1 MSLFSKGG
9 HGERV
14 MVFID
19 GNNLY
24 HSLKH
29 VMGRTNLD
37 FHEFTNRLVKGRQ
50 LIRVYYYNAPLN
62 REDDEEK
69 YRQQQSFFDSL
80 DTVPYLTKKFGRLE
94 KRLVRQTLPDGTFVS
109 APTYVEKGVDTFIV
123 IDMLSHAYKDNYD
136 TAILVSGDED
146 FAVLVENIKDL
157 GKHVEVANL
166 GGSYILRQAADK
178 YVLIDKD
185 MLEGIQQ
192 PDRSDR
198 TEYSSVVNTGRNP
211 APGNN
216 LGG

>member
-1 MSLFSKGG
+1 MSLSFRNG
-9 HGERV
+9 HRERV
-14 MVFID
+14 MMFID

-37 FHEFTNRLVKGRQ
+37 FKEFSKRLVGDRH

-62 REDDEEK
+62 KEDDEDK

-80 DTVPYLTKKFGRLE
+80 DSVPYLTKKFGRLE
-94 KRLVRQTLPDGTFVS
+94 RRLVKQTLPDGTFVS
-109 APTYVEKGVDTFIV
+109 VPTYVEKGVDTFIV
-123 IDMLSHAYKDNYD
+123 IDMLSHAFKDHFD

-146 FAVLVENIKDL
+146 FAVLVENVKDL

-178 YVLIDKD
+178 YILIDKN
-185 MLEGIQQ
+185 LLNGIQQ
-192 PDRSDR
+192 IDQRI
-198 TEYSSVVNTGRNP
+198 T
-211 APGNN
+211 
-216 LGG
+216 

>member
-1 MSLFSKGG
+1 
-9 HGERV
+9 

-37 FHEFTNRLVKGRQ
+37 FQEFSRRLVGDRQ

-62 REDDEEK
+62 REDDEDK

-94 KRLVRQTLPDGTFVS
+94 KRLVKQTLPDGTFVS
-109 APTYVEKGVDTFIV
+109 VPTYVEKGVDTFIV
-123 IDMLSHAYKDNYD
+123 IDMLSHAFKDHFD

-146 FAVLVENIKDL
+146 FAVLVENVKDL

-166 GGSYILRQAADK
+166 GGSYILRQTADK
-178 YVLIDKD
+178 YVLIDKE
-185 MLEGIQQ
+185 LLNGIQQ
-192 PDRSDR
+192 VD
-198 TEYSSVVNTGRNP
+198 
-211 APGNN
+211 
-216 LGG
+216 

>member
-1 MSLFSKGG
+1 MSLFVRDGNN
-9 HGERV
+9 ERV

-37 FHEFTNRLVKGRQ
+37 FNEFSKRLVGERH

-62 REDDEEK
+62 REDDEDK
-69 YRQQQSFFDSL
+69 FRQQQSFFDSL

-94 KRLVRQTLPDGTFVS
+94 KRLVKQTLPDGTFVS
-109 APTYVEKGVDTFIV
+109 VPTYVEKGVDTFIV
-123 IDMLSHAYKDNYD
+123 IDMLSHAFKDHFD

-146 FAVLVENIKDL
+146 FAVLVENVKDL

-178 YVLIDKD
+178 YVLIDKN
-185 MLEGIQQ
+185 LLNGIQQ
-192 PDRSDR
+192 VD
-198 TEYSSVVNTGRNP
+198 
-211 APGNN
+211 
-216 LGG
+216 

>member
-1 MSLFSKGG
+1 MSVFSRDGNR
-9 HGERV
+9 ERV

-37 FHEFTNRLVKGRQ
+37 FNEFSRRLVGDRH

-62 REDDEEK
+62 KEDDEEK
-69 YRQQQSFFDSL
+69 FRQQQSFFDSL

-94 KRLVRQTLPDGTFVS
+94 KRLVKQTLPDGTFVS
-109 APTYVEKGVDTFIV
+109 IPTYVEKGVDTFIV
-123 IDMLSHAYKDNYD
+123 IDMLSHAFKDHYD

-146 FAVLVENIKDL
+146 FAVLVENVKDL

-178 YVLIDKD
+178 YILIDKN
-185 MLEGIQQ
+185 LLNGIQQ
-192 PDRSDR
+192 VDQRIS
-198 TEYSSVVNTGRNP
+198 
-211 APGNN
+211 
-216 LGG
+216 

>member
-1 MSLFSKGG
+1 MGIFAKGG

-37 FHEFTNRLVKGRQ
+37 FHEFTNRLVQNRQ

-94 KRLVRQTLPDGTFVS
+94 KRLVKQTLPDGTFVS

-136 TAILVSGDED
+136 TAVLVSGDED
-146 FAVLVENIKDL
+146 FAVLVETVKDI

-178 YVLIDKD
+178 YVLIDKE
-185 MLEGIQQ
+185 LLQGIQQ
-192 PDRSDR
+192 PDRNDR
-198 TEYSSVVNTGRNP
+198 TEYSSSESPGRSVASDDNFK
-211 APGNN
+211 G
-216 LGG
+216 

>member
-1 MSLFSKGG
+1 MRSLSRDG
-9 HGERV
+9 HSERV

-37 FHEFTNRLVKGRQ
+37 FHEFSRRLVQDRQ

-94 KRLVRQTLPDGTFVS
+94 KRLVKQTLPDGTFVS
-109 APTYVEKGVDTFIV
+109 VPTYVEKGVDTFIV

-146 FAVLVENIKDL
+146 FAVLVDNIKDI

-178 YVLIDKD
+178 YVLIDKGLLD
-185 MLEGIQQ
+185 GIQQ
-192 PDRSDR
+192 PDRNER
-198 TEYSSVVNTGRNP
+198 GEYSSAEGS
-211 APGNN
+211 PGQ
-216 LGG
+216 GPPTQK

>member
-1 MSLFSKGG
+1 MSLLSRDG
-9 HGERV
+9 HRERV

-37 FHEFTNRLVKGRQ
+37 FHEFSRRLVQDRQ

-94 KRLVRQTLPDGTFVS
+94 KRLVKQTLPDGTFISV
-109 APTYVEKGVDTFIV
+109 PTYVEKGVDTFIV

-146 FAVLVENIKDL
+146 FAVLVDTIKDI

-178 YVLIDKD
+178 YVLIDKG
-185 MLEGIQQ
+185 MLDGIQQ
-192 PDRSDR
+192 PDRNERS
-198 TEYSSVVNTGRNP
+198 EYSPTEGSSRQRPSTEDKN
-211 APGNN
+211 
-216 LGG
+216 

>member
-1 MSLFSKGG
+1 
-9 HGERV
+9 

-37 FHEFTNRLVKGRQ
+37 FHEFTNRLVQDRQ

-94 KRLVRQTLPDGTFVS
+94 KRIVKQTLPDGTFVS

-136 TAILVSGDED
+136 TAVLVSGDED
-146 FAVLVENIKDL
+146 FAVLVETVKDI

-185 MLEGIQQ
+185 LLQGIQQ
-192 PDRSDR
+192 PDRNDR
-198 TEYSSVVNTGRNP
+198 TEYTSSDNSARGVSSDDNMRG
-211 APGNN
+211 
-216 LGG
+216 

>member
-1 MSLFSKGG
+1 MRLLSKNG
-9 HGERV
+9 HSERV

-37 FHEFTNRLVKGRQ
+37 FHEFSRRLVQDRQ

-94 KRLVRQTLPDGTFVS
+94 KRLVKQTLPDGTFVS
-109 APTYVEKGVDTFIV
+109 VPTYVEKGVDTFIV

-146 FAVLVENIKDL
+146 FAVLVDNIKDI

-178 YVLIDKD
+178 YVLIDKGLLD
-185 MLEGIQQ
+185 GIQQ
-192 PDRSDR
+192 PDRNERS
-198 TEYSSVVNTGRNP
+198 EYSP
-211 APGNN
+211 AEGSAGQRPSTEDKN
-216 LGG
+216 

>member
-1 MSLFSKGG
+1 MSLSFRNG
-9 HGERV
+9 HMERV
-14 MVFID
+14 MMFID

-37 FHEFTNRLVKGRQ
+37 FNEFSKRLVGERH

-62 REDDEEK
+62 REDDEDK

-80 DTVPYLTKKFGRLE
+80 DSVPYLTKKFGRLE
-94 KRLVRQTLPDGTFVS
+94 RRLVKQTLPDGTFVS
-109 APTYVEKGVDTFIV
+109 VPTYVEKGVDTFIV
-123 IDMLSHAYKDNYD
+123 IDMLSHAFKDHFD

-146 FAVLVENIKDL
+146 FAVLVENVKDL

-178 YVLIDKD
+178 YILIDKN
-185 MLEGIQQ
+185 LLNGIQHIDQ
-192 PDRSDR
+192 R
-198 TEYSSVVNTGRNP
+198 
-211 APGNN
+211 
-216 LGG
+216 LQ

>member
-1 MSLFSKGG
+1 
-9 HGERV
+9 

-37 FHEFTNRLVKGRQ
+37 FHEFTNRLIRGRQ

-62 REDDEEK
+62 REDDEDK

-94 KRLVRQTLPDGTFVS
+94 KRLVKQTLPDGTFVS

-146 FAVLVENIKDL
+146 FAVLVETVKDI

-185 MLEGIQQ
+185 MLQGIQQ

-198 TEYSSVVNTGRNP
+198 TEYTSADSSARGMTPDDNSRG
-211 APGNN
+211 
-216 LGG
+216 

>member
-1 MSLFSKGG
+1 MSLFPSGG
-9 HGERV
+9 RGERV

-37 FHEFTNRLVKGRQ
+37 FHEFTNRLVQDRQ

-94 KRLVRQTLPDGTFVS
+94 KRLVKQTLPDGTFVS

-146 FAVLVENIKDL
+146 FAVLVETVKDI

-185 MLEGIQQ
+185 LLQGIQQ
-192 PDRSDR
+192 PDRNDR
-198 TEYSSVVNTGRNP
+198 TEYSSSEGPGRSV
-211 APGNN
+211 ASDDDFKG
-216 LGG
+216 

>member
-1 MSLFSKGG
+1 MSVFSRDGNR
-9 HGERV
+9 ERV

-37 FHEFTNRLVKGRQ
+37 FNEFSRRLVGDRH

-62 REDDEEK
+62 KEDDEEK
-69 YRQQQSFFDSL
+69 FRQQQSFFDSL
-80 DTVPYLTKKFGRLE
+80 DSVPYLTKKFGRLE
-94 KRLVRQTLPDGTFVS
+94 KRLVKQTLPDGTFVS
-109 APTYVEKGVDTFIV
+109 IPTYVEKGVDTFIV
-123 IDMLSHAYKDNYD
+123 IDMLSHAFKDHYD

-146 FAVLVENIKDL
+146 FAVLVENVKDL

-178 YVLIDKD
+178 YILIDKN
-185 MLEGIQQ
+185 LLNGIQQ
-192 PDRSDR
+192 VDQRIS
-198 TEYSSVVNTGRNP
+198 
-211 APGNN
+211 
-216 LGG
+216 

>member
-1 MSLFSKGG
+1 MSVFQRNG
-9 HGERV
+9 HRERV

-37 FHEFTNRLVKGRQ
+37 FNEFSKRLVGDRH

-62 REDDEEK
+62 KEDDEEK
-69 YRQQQSFFDSL
+69 FRQQQSFFDSL

-94 KRLVRQTLPDGTFVS
+94 KRLVKQTLPDGTFVS
-109 APTYVEKGVDTFIV
+109 VPTYVEKGVDTFIV
-123 IDMLSHAYKDNYD
+123 IDMLTHGFKDHFD

-146 FAVLVENIKDL
+146 FAGMVENIKDL

-178 YVLIDKD
+178 YILIDKH
-185 MLEGIQQ
+185 LLNGIQQ
-192 PDRSDR
+192 VDQK
-198 TEYSSVVNTGRNP
+198 NM
-211 APGNN
+211 
-216 LGG
+216 

>member
-1 MSLFSKGG
+1 
-9 HGERV
+9 

-37 FHEFTNRLVKGRQ
+37 FHEFSKRLVQDRQ

-94 KRLVRQTLPDGTFVS
+94 KRLVKQTLPDGTFVS
-109 APTYVEKGVDTFIV
+109 VPTYVEKGVDTFIV

-146 FAVLVENIKDL
+146 FAVLVDNIKDI

-178 YVLIDKD
+178 YVLIDKGLLD
-185 MLEGIQQ
+185 GIQQ
-192 PDRSDR
+192 PDRNGRSEYGS
-198 TEYSSVVNTGRNP
+198 TEGSQTGNR
-211 APGNN
+211 
-216 LGG
+216 LGGHQG

>member
-1 MSLFSKGG
+1 
-9 HGERV
+9 

-37 FHEFTNRLVKGRQ
+37 FHEFSKRLVQDRQ

-94 KRLVRQTLPDGTFVS
+94 KRLVKQTLPDGTFVS
-109 APTYVEKGVDTFIV
+109 VPTYVEKGVDTFIV

-146 FAVLVENIKDL
+146 FAVLVDNIKDI

-178 YVLIDKD
+178 YVLIDKELLD
-185 MLEGIQQ
+185 GIQQ
-192 PDRSDR
+192 PDRIEKP
-198 TEYSSVVNTGRNP
+198 EYGSSERSQTGNRS
-211 APGNN
+211 
-216 LGG
+216 GGYQD

>member
-1 MSLFSKGG
+1 MRSLSKNG
-9 HGERV
+9 HSERV

-37 FHEFTNRLVKGRQ
+37 FHEFSKRLVQGRQ

-94 KRLVRQTLPDGTFVS
+94 KRLVKQNLPDGTFVS
-109 APTYVEKGVDTFIV
+109 VPTYVEKGVDTFIV

-146 FAVLVENIKDL
+146 FAVLVDNIKDI

-178 YVLIDKD
+178 YVLIDKGLLD
-185 MLEGIQQ
+185 GIQQ
-192 PDRSDR
+192 PDRNERSEHSP
-198 TEYSSVVNTGRNP
+198 TEGSAG
-211 APGNN
+211 
-216 LGG
+216 

>member
-1 MSLFSKGG
+1 MSLSFRNG
-9 HGERV
+9 HMERV
-14 MVFID
+14 MMFID

-37 FHEFTNRLVKGRQ
+37 FNEFSKRLVGERH

-62 REDDEEK
+62 REDDEDK

-80 DTVPYLTKKFGRLE
+80 DSVPYLTKKFGRLE
-94 KRLVRQTLPDGTFVS
+94 RRLVKQTLPDGTFVS
-109 APTYVEKGVDTFIV
+109 VPTYVEKGVDTFIV
-123 IDMLSHAYKDNYD
+123 IDMLSHAFKDHFD

-146 FAVLVENIKDL
+146 FAVLVENVKDL

-178 YVLIDKD
+178 YILIDKN
-185 MLEGIQQ
+185 LLSGIQQ
-192 PDRSDR
+192 IDQKTS
-198 TEYSSVVNTGRNP
+198 
-211 APGNN
+211 
-216 LGG
+216 

>member
-1 MSLFSKGG
+1 MGLYTGDG
-9 HGERV
+9 HRERV

-37 FHEFTNRLVKGRQ
+37 FHEFSKRLVGDRQ

-62 REDDEEK
+62 REDDEDK
-69 YRQQQSFFDSL
+69 FRQQQSFFDSL

-94 KRLVRQTLPDGTFVS
+94 KRLVKQTLPDGTFVS
-109 APTYVEKGVDTFIV
+109 LPTYVEKGVDTYIV
-123 IDMLSHAYKDNYD
+123 IDMLSHGFKDHYD

-146 FAVLVENIKDL
+146 FAVLVEQVKDL

-178 YVLIDKD
+178 YVLIDKTI
-185 MLEGIQQ
+185 LNGIQQ
-192 PDRSDR
+192 P
-198 TEYSSVVNTGRNP
+198 E
-211 APGNN
+211 
-216 LGG
+216 

>member
-1 MSLFSKGG
+1 MGLFPRGG

-29 VMGRTNLD
+29 VVGRTNLD
-37 FHEFTNRLVKGRQ
+37 FNGFTGRLVQDRQ

-94 KRLVRQTLPDGTFVS
+94 KRLVKQTLPDGTFVS

-146 FAVLVENIKDL
+146 FAVLVETVKDI

-178 YVLIDKD
+178 YVLIDKE
-185 MLEGIQQ
+185 MLQGIQQ
-192 PDRSDR
+192 PDRNDR
-198 TEYSSVVNTGRNP
+198 TEYSSADGSARGL
-211 APGNN
+211 ASDDN
-216 LGG
+216 LAG

>member
-1 MSLFSKGG
+1 MKLISRDE

-14 MVFID
+14 MIFID

-29 VMGRTNLD
+29 VVGRTNLD
-37 FHEFTNRLVKGRQ
+37 FQEFSNRLVKDRH

-62 REDDEEK
+62 REDDDEK
-69 YRQQQSFFDSL
+69 YRMQQSFFDSL
-80 DTVPYLTKKFGRLE
+80 DSVPYLTKKFGRLE
-94 KRLVRQTLPDGTFVS
+94 KRLVKQNLPDGTFFS

-123 IDMLSHAYKDNYD
+123 IDMLSHAYKDNFD

-146 FAVLVENIKDL
+146 FAILVENIKDL

-166 GGSYILRQAADK
+166 GGSYVLRQAADK

-185 MLEGIQQ
+185 FLEGIQQ
-192 PDRSDR
+192 P
-198 TEYSSVVNTGRNP
+198 EKP
-211 APGNN
+211 EKPENN
-216 LGG
+216 YYG

>member
-1 MSLFSKGG
+1 MSLFSRNGNN
-9 HGERV
+9 ERV

-37 FHEFTNRLVKGRQ
+37 FNEFSRRLVGERH

-62 REDDEEK
+62 KEDDEEK
-69 YRQQQSFFDSL
+69 FRQQQSFFDSL

-94 KRLVRQTLPDGTFVS
+94 KRLVKQTLPDGTFVS
-109 APTYVEKGVDTFIV
+109 VPTYVEKGVDTYIV
-123 IDMLSHAYKDNYD
+123 IDMLSHAYKDHFD

-146 FAVLVENIKDL
+146 FAVLVENVKDL

-178 YVLIDKD
+178 YILIEKN
-185 MLEGIQQ
+185 LLNGIQQ
-192 PDRSDR
+192 VDQRAS
-198 TEYSSVVNTGRNP
+198 
-211 APGNN
+211 
-216 LGG
+216 